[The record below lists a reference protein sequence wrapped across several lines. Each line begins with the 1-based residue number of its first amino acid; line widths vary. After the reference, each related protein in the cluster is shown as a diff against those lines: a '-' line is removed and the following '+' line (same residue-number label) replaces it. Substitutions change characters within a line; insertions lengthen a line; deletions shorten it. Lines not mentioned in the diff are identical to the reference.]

1 MASRVEIIERRRL
14 VVGDREIDLAA
25 LVPEGGG
32 PATQELDASPGGSK
46 VDEAVVL
53 GTPRGVYRF
62 TVVRPE
68 GGALTVEAKPL
79 APHAEVSRLQVQGAA
94 LHVEGT
100 VPTEAEEPA
109 FLFARRRDDPMEVE
123 NYMARE
129 QSGSEGSDPTAP
141 RPAGA

>member
-53 GTPRGVYRF
+53 P
-62 TVVRPE
+62 
-68 GGALTVEAKPL
+68 ALS
-79 APHAEVSRLQVQGAA
+79 APVTTSVGELLVPAVQ
-94 LHVEGT
+94 LKVFE
-100 VPTEAEEPA
+100 
-109 FLFARRRDDPMEVE
+109 
-123 NYMARE
+123 
-129 QSGSEGSDPTAP
+129 S
-141 RPAGA
+141 